1 MFVIL
6 NASQISYVSLDE
18 HLFSSLACKIIIKLV
33 FYQYIEIFQEK
44 KYFV

>member
-1 MFVIL
+1 MFVIPT
-6 NASQISYVSLDE
+6 ASQTVYISLDE

-44 KYFV
+44 KELL